1 MFSSPSR
8 EQPTYLPPP
17 EQKRK
22 PKKDASLTTSSCER
36 HISECS
42 VLCSKLVLF
51 WELNQVLGFAAACE
65 SKNRRHQTLYTIV
78 NLCGLHAEELKTHP
92 LSSSWTKCEI
102 LLFVFWLRTRPMRTK
117 VKGWNFFWQNLPRL
131 VKGLSKNYVIADGK
145 ALQMI
150 TALHCG
156 RGWEMFWP
164 KDDNITEGSPAND
177 NGLYHWILRKYSK
190 NIISENVTKYSI
202 FLLCM

>member
-1 MFSSPSR
+1 MFSSPPR
-8 EQPTYLPPP
+8 EQPTYLPPS

-78 NLCGLHAEELKTHP
+78 NLCDLHAEELKTHP

-117 VKGWNFFWQNLPRL
+117 VKRRNFLAKFAEIGIGAVQKLYKRWWKGSPNDYSITMWEGMGDVLTQKWQ
-131 VKGLSKNYVIADGK
+131 YY
-145 ALQMI
+145 
-150 TALHCG
+150 
-156 RGWEMFWP
+156 RGWSCKW
-164 KDDNITEGSPAND
+164 
-177 NGLYHWILRKYSK
+177 
-190 NIISENVTKYSI
+190 
-202 FLLCM
+202 

>member
-1 MFSSPSR
+1 MFSSPPR
-8 EQPTYLPPP
+8 EQPTYLPPS

-78 NLCGLHAEELKTHP
+78 NLCDLHAEELKTHP

-102 LLFVFWLRTRPMRTK
+102 LLFVFCAQGQWGQK
-117 VKGWNFFWQNLPRL
+117 SKGEIFLAKFAEIGIGAVQKLCERWWKGSPNDYSITMWEGMGDVLTQKWQ
-131 VKGLSKNYVIADGK
+131 YY
-145 ALQMI
+145 
-150 TALHCG
+150 
-156 RGWEMFWP
+156 RGWSCKW
-164 KDDNITEGSPAND
+164 
-177 NGLYHWILRKYSK
+177 
-190 NIISENVTKYSI
+190 
-202 FLLCM
+202 

>member
-8 EQPTYLPPP
+8 EQPTYLPPS

-65 SKNRRHQTLYTIV
+65 SKNRRHQTLYTTV
-78 NLCGLHAEELKTHP
+78 NLCDLHAQELKTHP

-117 VKGWNFFWQNLPRL
+117 VKRGIFCQNLLRL
-131 VKGLSKNYVIADGK
+131 IKGLSKNYVIADGK
-145 ALQMI
+145 LSKWLQHYIMGGDGGCSDPRMTILQRAVLQMI
-150 TALHCG
+150 TV
-156 RGWEMFWP
+156 
-164 KDDNITEGSPAND
+164 
-177 NGLYHWILRKYSK
+177 YHKSWGDTQGILSLK
-190 NIISENVTKYSI
+190 
-202 FLLCM
+202 M